1 GELGRKLYLTRTA
14 TWRARR
20 LSPLLLAF
28 AIVHTAI
35 GRSRTDHTNSFGG
48 GGPMSSVKVLNESVI
63 SLIEARELL
72 PFPVSLST
80 VKHWVRVG
88 FRGIVL
94 ESARIGW
101 RRVTS
106 RESVARF

>member
-1 GELGRKLYLTRTA
+1 
-14 TWRARR
+14 
-20 LSPLLLAF
+20 
-28 AIVHTAI
+28 
-35 GRSRTDHTNSFGG
+35 
-48 GGPMSSVKVLNESVI
+48 MSSVKVLNESVI

-106 RESVARF
+106 RESVARFLHRVNSLEEQAAPAQSIPEPAAAIA